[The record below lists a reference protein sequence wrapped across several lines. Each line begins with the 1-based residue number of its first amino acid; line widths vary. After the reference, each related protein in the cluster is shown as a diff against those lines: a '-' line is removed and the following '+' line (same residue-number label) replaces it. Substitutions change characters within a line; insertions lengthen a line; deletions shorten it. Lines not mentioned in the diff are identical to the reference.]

1 MNREMDNSKGKVKPN
16 NKNQKPAPKKKDGS
30 ISQNAIRKALTIA
43 VMIFSLML
51 IISIAL
57 IFVVSKKIESLAGA
71 DAQIKLSAQG
81 GFSCEYSEA
90 QKLYPYGDG
99 VIKVTLERIA
109 YLNLSGNEVFSQP
122 VSYKNPQCA
131 IFGDYVAVFDR
142 DGYNFT
148 VLDKDGIW
156 YSKPMANPIKA
167 VQMSDAGFI
176 AVITGGEDS
185 FGDVTLY
192 DRTGNQLAVWTSYNS
207 GFPVCCAFN
216 SDSSLLAVSTINTSG
231 AVIVPYIRVFSISK
245 NDKGYEV
252 QDNAVYTT
260 DDNVIFASLYYVGNK
275 LCCFTANSLYEVKDN
290 NLARMNYDFSAISY
304 VKNVNGNLF
313 ITYSDGISQLS
324 KLAVIDSKDSIL
336 YNSNIGTNIVAVTQ
350 NKNTYAISV
359 DRRVFIVNSNGIITN
374 DYAVDEDIIRMN
386 FISGNKLCVVSAS
399 GVHTIN

>member
-1 MNREMDNSKGKVKPN
+1 MNREMENKEKVKAKN
-16 NKNQKPAPKKKDGS
+16 TNKKPAAAKKKSGS

-43 VMIFSLML
+43 VTIFSLVL

-57 IFVVSKKIESLAGA
+57 IFVVSKKIESLSGA

-99 VIKVTLERIA
+99 VIKVTSERIA
-109 YLNLSGNEVFSQP
+109 YLNLSGTEVFSQL
-122 VSYKNPQCA
+122 VSYKNPQCV
-131 IFGDYVAVFDR
+131 IFGEQVTVFDR
-142 DGYNFT
+142 DGYGFT
-148 VLDKDGIW
+148 VLDKDGFW
-156 YSKPMANPIKA
+156 YSKPMTNPIKA

-216 SDSSLLAVSTINTSG
+216 SDSTLLAVSTINTSG
-231 AVIVPYIRVFSISK
+231 AVIVPYIRIFSISR

-260 DDNVIFASLYYVGNK
+260 DDSVIFASLCYVGNK

-359 DRRVFIVNSNGIITN
+359 DRRVFIVNSNGVITN